1 MANGMKFINEPA
13 NVVDEMLDGYLR
25 TYPGLVRRLDDAR
38 VVVRASPR
46 PSGTRVIS
54 GGGSGHEPALLGYV
68 GHGLLDAVVV
78 GDPVAAPSADTVL
91 AAIRATATRQGVLV
105 VIGNH
110 ARDGHKFR
118 APTRRPR

>member
-54 GGGSGHEPALLGYV
+54 GGGPGHEPALLGYV
-68 GHGLLDAVVV
+68 GHGLLDAVV
-78 GDPVAAPSADTVL
+78 GGHPVASPSADAVL
-91 AAIRATATRQGVLV
+91 AAIRAHRTRQGALS
-105 VIGNH
+105 VIGNYAGDEIKFGMAAQR
-110 ARDGHKFR
+110 AR
-118 APTRRPR
+118 